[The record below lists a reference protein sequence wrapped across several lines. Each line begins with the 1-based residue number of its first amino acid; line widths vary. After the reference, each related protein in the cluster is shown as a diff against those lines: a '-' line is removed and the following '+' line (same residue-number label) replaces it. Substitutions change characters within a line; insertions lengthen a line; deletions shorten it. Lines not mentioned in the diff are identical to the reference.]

1 MSINY
6 FECLKLLVSMYMYN
20 TCAIHQLRKLLMVLS
35 LRRVLSTVLSVYQQA
50 PNGKNCSLISLVR
63 YDVDCWRVMIC
74 AENQLAFF
82 TPTVCRRVNK
92 SIRFF
97 FVQAFFVVSDTFPR
111 VHCCEVGSK
120 RLHTAK
126 QTQSPASKVACSWR
140 LQSKSPIGRSTAQ

>member
-1 MSINY
+1 
-6 FECLKLLVSMYMYN
+6 
-20 TCAIHQLRKLLMVLS
+20 MVLS
-35 LRRVLSTVLSVYQQA
+35 LRRVLSVYQQA
-50 PNGKNCSLISLVR
+50 PNGKNCSLVSLVR

-120 RLHTAK
+120 RLHTANRPNHLRLRLHAVDVYRANR
-126 QTQSPASKVACSWR
+126 QSGAQQHSKRHELTINDV
-140 LQSKSPIGRSTAQ
+140 L